1 MRRGPLGLAASGPR
15 AATPDAA
22 GIKCHYPEATQ
33 ILPGGRGGCGV
44 LAQAGAPEQV
54 PTCEGRAGAGR
65 SEDSL
70 EQLELS
76 FSPADGSPLK

>member
-1 MRRGPLGLAASGPR
+1 MQRDPLGLAASGPR

-33 ILPGGRGGCGV
+33 ILPGGRGGCV
-44 LAQAGAPEQV
+44 LSQAGAPEQV

-76 FSPADGSPLK
+76 FLLADGSPLK